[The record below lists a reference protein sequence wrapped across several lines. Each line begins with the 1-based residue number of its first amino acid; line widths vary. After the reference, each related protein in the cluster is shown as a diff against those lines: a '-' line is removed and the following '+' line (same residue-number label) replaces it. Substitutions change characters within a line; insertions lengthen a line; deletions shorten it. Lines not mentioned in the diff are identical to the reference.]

1 MLGFAVVLAISAAS
15 MGFAY
20 LGFEHVSAG
29 VDAYRRSV
37 QEADLARD
45 IDRELISYR
54 SLARYFVVTGK
65 EEDGKAALAAEAG
78 LKDAIIASMKGTTDP
93 ARLEQVAK
101 LEREFRAFTKIFAD
115 IAQGQGRERAHR
127 AEPAHAHRQC
137 RCATS
142 STISRAT
149 PTTTSCRLITL
160 GAKKVT
166 EQFQAVTALAN
177 TFVVNADKSVA
188 DQRAGAPE
196 IRRERAEGDL
206 VDQRKDRWTASR
218 KSPACWRNTGES
230 LAKLIDNA
238 KEIDE
243 LIAGNDGIGRR
254 DQQGLG
260 RDEVRPAGRSEA
272 ARSRIGRDHRRN
284 RTADPDAGGRRLPAR
299 LRLGVLARQGHFPAD
314 DRDVQARCANSPPAI
329 SMSCCPASAA
339 RTNSAR
345 WRARSRSSRCRP
357 SPRPNATPPR
367 RKRRTRRASAAR
379 RAELIRFADEFEA
392 AVGAIVA
399 NVSASAVQLEA
410 AAGTLTRTAETTQ
423 SLSSQVAGASEEA
436 SSNMQSVASAT
447 EELSA
452 SVDEIG
458 RRVKESSQIA
468 EAAVR
473 QAEQTD
479 GRIGKLS
486 RAAQEIGDVVK
497 LITAIAEQTNLL
509 ALNATIEAAR
519 AGDAGRGFAVV
530 ASEVKSLASQ
540 TAKATD
546 EISNHIS
553 GMQGATQELVAAIKE
568 IGGTIGKISDIAST
582 IASAVEQQSSATQ
595 EIARSVQNVAQGT
608 QEAATNVM
616 QVNRGAT
623 ETGSASEEVLNSA
636 RTLSSE
642 STRLREELDRFMANI
657 RRRDVTSAER
667 ALAQAESVSR
677 SMDSLRSLSR
687 IASRDD
693 ARRRMTTIPS
703 ELMLQFHL
711 RALQPRTLRL
721 RQGLAGAVD
730 IEGQH
735 RQRRAIGAG
744 LAART
749 VLRGSLERRRDL
761 LRARQLEDAA
771 SSDRARRFPV

>member
-1 MLGFAVVLAISAAS
+1 VRFLKRSGSSFKLPTLRFRAKIMLGFAVVLAISAAS

-20 LGFEHVSAG
+20 LGFERVSDG
-29 VDAYRRSV
+29 VDSYRRSV
-37 QEADLARD
+37 QEADLSRD

-54 SLARYFVVTGK
+54 SLARYFVATGK
-65 EEDGKAALAAEAG
+65 EEDGKAALAAEAS
-78 LKDAIIASMKGTTDP
+78 LKEAITTSMKGTTNP
-93 ARLEQVAK
+93 TRLEQIVK
-101 LEREFRAFTKIFAD
+101 LEREFRTFTKIFAD
-115 IAQGQGRERAHR
+115 ILKVKDESARIAQNQLTRTGNSLRYKLDDLPSN
-127 AEPAHAHRQC
+127 AEDDEMPV
-137 RCATS
+137 
-142 STISRAT
+142 
-149 PTTTSCRLITL
+149 ITL

-177 TFVVNADKSVA
+177 TFVVNSDKTVA
-188 DQRAGAPE
+188 ASALARLKFVENSLKAISSSNAK
-196 IRRERAEGDL
+196 ILEGIKEVSGML
-206 VDQRKDRWTASR
+206 EEYRQ
-218 KSPACWRNTGES
+218 S
-230 LAKLIDNA
+230 LAKLVDNS
-238 KEIDE
+238 KEIEE
-243 LIAGNDGIGRR
+243 LTLEMTESAAAINKGSGVMKSDLLADQKRLEAESDATIGETERLILILAAGGFLLGCVWAFFLGKGISRPMTAMCSAMRKLAAGNFEVVLPGLGRR
-254 DQQGLG
+254 DELG
-260 RDEVRPAGRSEA
+260 EMASAVEE
-272 ARSRIGRDHRRN
+272 
-284 RTADPDAGGRRLPAR
+284 
-299 LRLGVLARQGHFPAD
+299 FK
-314 DRDVQARCANSPPAI
+314 VQAIARAERDAATQEAQNKA
-329 SMSCCPASAA
+329 ASE
-339 RTNSAR
+339 
-345 WRARSRSSRCRP
+345 
-357 SPRPNATPPR
+357 
-367 RKRRTRRASAAR
+367 AR
-379 RAELIRFADEFEA
+379 RAELIRFADEFET

-399 NVSASAVQLEA
+399 NVSSSAVQLEA

-436 SSNMQSVASAT
+436 STNMQSVASAT

-458 RRVKESSQIA
+458 RRVKESSEIA

-553 GMQGATQELVAAIKE
+553 GMQGATQESVAAIKE
-568 IGGTIGKISDIAST
+568 IGGTIGRISDIAST

-608 QEAATNVM
+608 QEAAANVM

-636 RTLSSE
+636 RSLSSE

-657 RRRDVTSAER
+657 R
-667 ALAQAESVSR
+667 
-677 SMDSLRSLSR
+677 
-687 IASRDD
+687 
-693 ARRRMTTIPS
+693 
-703 ELMLQFHL
+703 
-711 RALQPRTLRL
+711 
-721 RQGLAGAVD
+721 
-730 IEGQH
+730 
-735 RQRRAIGAG
+735 
-744 LAART
+744 AA
-749 VLRGSLERRRDL
+749 
-761 LRARQLEDAA
+761 
-771 SSDRARRFPV
+771 